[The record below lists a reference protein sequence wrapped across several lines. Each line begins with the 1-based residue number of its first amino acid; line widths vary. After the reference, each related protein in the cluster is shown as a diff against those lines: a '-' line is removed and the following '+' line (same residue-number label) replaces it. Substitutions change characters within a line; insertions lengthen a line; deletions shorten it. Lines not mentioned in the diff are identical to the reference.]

1 MKYPPLTLGWFLY
14 ETSIDNL
21 ELIGREED
29 LQKPI
34 TGISVLDNPDG
45 VRWIKKHEI
54 ILTTGYIFYND
65 VELQKQVIAD
75 LHAIECTAF
84 CIKVKRFFDQI
95 PESLIKEAEKY
106 GVPLVSVPYYHVYS
120 NIISVINQNLIE
132 QKISL
137 QQFILRETEKFHQ
150 LYFNKEGIMKMLEE
164 ISHYTNS
171 IVMITTISDF
181 PLYYF
186 IPLSQQKEFNKINK
200 LHAQP
205 INTVSPH
212 DTEKDPSGNRTFYF
226 NNTLLSFQTFLLP
239 DSRHY
244 LCIDHTKTVIDET
257 TTVILKQIF
266 SVIALE
272 LSSMQVQNRT
282 FSQKNYFDSFF
293 YMLTDK
299 KKKSVEEIQLICDS
313 YSFPYQLKRVCVT
326 LECLDKENRLFRS
339 MYNLINH
346 EMIRLDYKY
355 FLCNHENR
363 IVIFFLYSKQIPNV
377 KAIFLV
383 NQAVSQLMEALS
395 DYYSFFRLGIS
406 RCHLSCSSIAKAY
419 EESLQTLHLQ
429 TQFTETSK
437 INSYSAQY
445 AYHILTQLS
454 SYELNKIYG
463 DTVKELVSYDQENK
477 SELLFTLKTYL
488 ESSMNLTDTAQKLF
502 IHRNTLT
509 SRLTLVKKLLCCE
522 LSAVEDILRLYLG
535 ICAWELIQ
543 NM

>member
-14 ETSIDNL
+14 ETPIDNL

-120 NIISVINQNLIE
+120 NIISVINQNLID

-186 IPLSQQKEFNKINK
+186 IPLRQQEEFNKINK

-205 INTVSPH
+205 LQTAPQQ

-239 DSRHY
+239 DNRHY
-244 LCIDHTKTVIDET
+244 LCIDHTKTNIDET
-257 TTVILKQIF
+257 TAVILKQIF

-299 KKKSVEEIQLICDS
+299 KKKSAEEIQLICDS
-313 YSFPYQLKRVCVT
+313 YSFPYQLKRICVT
-326 LECLDKENRLFRS
+326 FECLDKESRMFRS
-339 MYNLINH
+339 LYNGINH

-355 FLCNHENR
+355 FLCNHDNR
-363 IVIFFLYSKQIPNV
+363 IVIFFLYSKQVSNV
-377 KAIFLV
+377 KALFLV

-395 DYYSFFRLGIS
+395 DYHSFFRLGIS
-406 RCHLSCSSIAKAY
+406 RCHVSYSSIAKAY

-429 TQFTETSK
+429 TQFAEASLV
-437 INSYSAQY
+437 NSYSAQY
-445 AYHILTQLS
+445 AYHVLTQLS
-454 SYELNKIYG
+454 SYELNKIYT
-463 DTVKELVSYDQENK
+463 DTVKELVSYDQESK
-477 SELLFTLKTYL
+477 SELLLTLKTYL

-522 LSAVEDILRLYLG
+522 ISAVEDIFRLYLG

-543 NM
+543 HM

>member
-1 MKYPPLTLGWFLY
+1 MNYPPLTLGWFLY
-14 ETSIDNL
+14 ETPIDNL
-21 ELIGREED
+21 EFIGREED

-84 CIKVKRFFDQI
+84 CIKVKRFFDKI
-95 PESLIKEAEKY
+95 PDFLIEEAEKH
-106 GVPLVSVPYYHVYS
+106 GVPLVSVPFYHVYS
-120 NIISVINQNLIE
+120 NIISVINQNLID

-150 LYFNKEGIMKMLEE
+150 LYFNKEGIMRMLEE
-164 ISHYTNS
+164 ISRYTNS

-181 PLYYF
+181 PLYYY
-186 IPLSQQKEFNKINK
+186 IPPRQQEEFNKINK

-205 INTVSPH
+205 LQTASQQ
-212 DTEKDPSGNRTFYF
+212 DTERTFYF

-239 DSRHY
+239 DNRHY
-244 LCIDHTKTVIDET
+244 LCIDHTKTNIDET
-257 TTVILKQIF
+257 TAVILKQIF

-299 KKKSVEEIQLICDS
+299 KKKSAEEIQLICDS
-313 YSFPYQLKRVCVT
+313 YSFPYQLKRICVT
-326 LECLDKENRLFRS
+326 FECLDKENRMFRS
-339 MYNLINH
+339 LYNGINH

-355 FLCNHENR
+355 FLCNHDNR
-363 IVIFFLYSKQIPNV
+363 IVIFFLYSKQVSNV
-377 KAIFLV
+377 KALFLV

-395 DYYSFFRLGIS
+395 DYHSFFRLGIS
-406 RCHLSCSSIAKAY
+406 RCHVSCSSIAKAY

-429 TQFTETSK
+429 TQFAEASPV
-437 INSYSAQY
+437 NSYSAQY
-445 AYHILTQLS
+445 AYHVLTQLS
-454 SYELNKIYG
+454 SYEINKIYT

-477 SELLFTLKTYL
+477 SELLLTLKTYL
-488 ESSMNLTDTAQKLF
+488 ESSMNLTETAQKLF

-509 SRLTLVKKLLCCE
+509 SRLSLVKKLLCCE
-522 LSAVEDILRLYLG
+522 ISAVEDILRLYLG